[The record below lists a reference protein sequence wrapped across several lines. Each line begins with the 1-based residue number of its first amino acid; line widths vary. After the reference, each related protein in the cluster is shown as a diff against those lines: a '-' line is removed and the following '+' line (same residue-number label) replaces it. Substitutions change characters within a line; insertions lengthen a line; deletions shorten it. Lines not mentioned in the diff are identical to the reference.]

1 MGTLPAILT
10 TTIKMK
16 KIFLTFLLCGNGIVY
31 SQYSAYYN
39 VNTNSNVNVNANV
52 NHNVSGTV
60 YENKTI
66 TTIDYGALQL
76 ANSQKEQNR
85 LEQQKFQDEKQKEI
99 ALQIASDPIK
109 AYDYGNWFTIN
120 SKDKVWKQNKENK
133 ETLKQIKEDIG
144 FKEFRIDYVVPNSQ
158 IFTMLD
164 AYQLQNVSSDG
175 VKTDVYIYLPIYNK
189 DKRKIDIEED
199 FEKTEI
205 GKEIEQPDDENKLRK
220 IFFHKKELNRATV
233 YGAKGYRSTF
243 VWEDKYENYIT
254 DSYRYNVENFGNGY
268 QIIIKV
274 RYYGNKSEVDFEKLE
289 GRRYYLKPLIEKI
302 VSTAKVND
310 LEISKN

>member
-1 MGTLPAILT
+1 
-10 TTIKMK
+10 MK
-16 KIFLTFLLCGNGIVY
+16 KLILTFLVFGNGIVY
-31 SQYSAYYN
+31 SQYSGYYN

-52 NHNVSGTV
+52 NHNVSGNV
-60 YENKTI
+60 YEHKTI

-76 ANSQKEQNR
+76 ANSQREKNR
-85 LEQQKFQDEKQKEI
+85 LEQQKFQDEKQKEV
-99 ALQIASDPIK
+99 ALQIATEPVK
-109 AYDYGNWFTIN
+109 AYDYGSWYTIS
-120 SKDKVWKQNKENK
+120 SKDKGWKQNKETK
-133 ETLKQIKEDIG
+133 ENLKKIKDNIG

-158 IFTMLD
+158 IFTMLN

-189 DKRKIDIEED
+189 DKNIIDIEED

-243 VWEDKYENYIT
+243 VWEDKFENYIT

-268 QIIIKV
+268 QIMIKV

-289 GRRYYLKPLIEKI
+289 GRRYYLKPLIEKL
-302 VSTAKVND
+302 VSTAKIND
-310 LEISKN
+310 LEILKN